1 MGIDSKRLH
10 IIEQLKKY
18 PSVFEGCLILM
29 NISPI
34 KEEGFH
40 GYSFKMGGYL

>member
-1 MGIDSKRLH
+1 MGIESKNTSYYR
-10 IIEQLKKY
+10 ELKKY

-29 NISPI
+29 NISLI

-40 GYSFKMGGYL
+40 GYSFK